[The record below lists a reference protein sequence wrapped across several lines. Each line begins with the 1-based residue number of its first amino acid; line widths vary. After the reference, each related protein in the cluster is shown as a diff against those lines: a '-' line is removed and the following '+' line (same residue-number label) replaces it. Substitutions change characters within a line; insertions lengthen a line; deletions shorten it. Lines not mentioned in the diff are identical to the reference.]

1 MQRIRFDIKVFKS
14 ILKFYYNLMA
24 YGPRVPDL
32 GALDVS
38 GFVLKKRSDP
48 NPGPDTVWILE
59 FKCKKDFFS

>member
-1 MQRIRFDIKVFKS
+1 
-14 ILKFYYNLMA
+14 MA

-38 GFVLKKRSDP
+38 GLVLKKRSDP

-59 FKCKKDFFS
+59 FKCKKDFSLNTY